1 LVHASHLPGAR
12 VTENIEGPL
21 QTARARDAL
30 LAVASVA
37 SVASVGDQP
46 LAEVLADSR
55 YEPLLLGLARELQA
69 GRGGPLTQR
78 VVELVTAI
86 EQGRR
91 PRAQENL
98 DLLAAHERLER
109 LGRPLN
115 AACAAIG
122 APDRAHGVH
131 GTRTGP
137 LAGRPVGIKDIIAV
151 AGVPTRC
158 GSPASD
164 PRPAAADA
172 AVVRRLRE
180 AGAEVFATTQCL
192 EYAAGFAHPEI
203 GDTRNPRDPSRPAGG
218 SSGG

>member
-78 VVELVTAI
+78 VVELFTAI

-91 PRAQENL
+91 PCAQENL

-131 GTRTGP
+131 GVHGAHGVRPDQRAQQRVRPSHGVIDLTGKRFE
-137 LAGRPVGIKDIIAV
+137 LLTGLKVTQIS
-151 AGVPTRC
+151 TW
-158 GSPASD
+158 
-164 PRPAAADA
+164 PR
-172 AVVRRLRE
+172 
-180 AGAEVFATTQCL
+180 
-192 EYAAGFAHPEI
+192 
-203 GDTRNPRDPSRPAGG
+203 
-218 SSGG
+218 